1 MALPSKEYFPDSERL
16 MPTDFLS
23 VKAFLD
29 KDEIDFVQ
37 TYYIPLNKYIKALEV
52 LELAE
57 KHIVTLEEKILLLGK
72 ETTRSQQ

>member
-1 MALPSKEYFPDSERL
+1 MLPSKEYFPDSERL
-16 MPTDFLS
+16 VPNDFLS

-72 ETTRSQQ
+72 GTTRSQQ